1 MTSSASDSGHK
12 PTSPEPKSPIQP
24 HKTGHNVIFSRS
36 MLHGRPLYTSMLYLS
51 IGLISA
57 CLVLF
62 AWDFFDRTNIE
73 KPPYYAISNDD
84 QLIHLHSIS
93 KPNFTTEALLRWAA
107 TAATTIYTF
116 DFFNYN
122 EVLRDARV
130 FFTKAGYD
138 NFRSAVNAAGILNTI
153 TKKRLV
159 VSAVL
164 TDTPVVLKEG
174 VIATGNY
181 AWQVQFPMLL
191 TYQSAS
197 EQIKSKIIIT
207 MLVTRVPTS
216 ESAKG
221 VGISSFVVTESG
233 SARK

>member
-1 MTSSASDSGHK
+1 MTSSASDSGRK
-12 PTSPEPKSPIQP
+12 PTSPEPKSPIP
-24 HKTGHNVIFSRS
+24 AHKTGHNVIFSRS
-36 MLHGRPLYTSMLYLS
+36 MLHGRPLYTSMLYLAM
-51 IGLISA
+51 GLISA

-62 AWDFFDRTNIE
+62 AWDFFDRTNTA
-73 KPPYYAISNDD
+73 KPPYYAISHDGTRIP
-84 QLIHLHSIS
+84 LRSIS
-93 KPNFTTEALLRWAA
+93 QPNLTTEALLRWAA

-122 EVLRDARV
+122 EVLRNARV

-153 TKKRLV
+153 TRKRLV

-197 EQIKSKIIIT
+197 EQIKSRIIIT
-207 MLVTRVPTS
+207 MLITRVPTS
-216 ESAKG
+216 ESVNG
-221 VGISSFVVTESG
+221 LGISSFVVTESG
-233 SARK
+233 SARR

>member
-12 PTSPEPKSPIQP
+12 PTSPEPKSPLQP
-24 HKTGHNVIFSRS
+24 HKAGHNVIFSRS
-36 MLHGRPLYTSMLYLS
+36 MLHGSPLYTSMLYLS
-51 IGLISA
+51 IGLVSA

-62 AWDFFDRTNIE
+62 AWDFYDRTNIK
-73 KPPYYAISNDD
+73 KPPYYAISSDN
-84 QLIHLHSIS
+84 QLITLRSIS
-93 KPNFTTEALLRWAA
+93 QPNLTTEALLRWAA

-122 EVLRDARV
+122 EVLKNARV
-130 FFTKAGYD
+130 FFTKAGYE
-138 NFRSAVNAAGILNTI
+138 NFRSAINAAGIINTI
-153 TKKRLV
+153 TRKRLV

-216 ESAKG
+216 ESVNG